1 VSEHST
7 VVEKCGEL
15 IDNAL
20 AQLFSP
26 AGRMLCAINQI
37 ALPQVLLPTLWQPH
51 CLDHG
56 ETQKKFCDGGFTYAE
71 NRNHA
76 CQRYSPSGNR
86 SLGPGIPLRD
96 QPRGHRLVH
105 QGHNRP
111 GHNRAQHQHRWLSRR
126 LPIQTEPL
134 DCRGSRLR
142 LRPKLPALLFDGRFS
157 RIQANVHQATG
168 GFVFRAPTSKLR
180 IDPYLFA
187 EGGAHE
193 CTPAGKVK

>member
-1 VSEHST
+1 MSEHST

-26 AGRMLCAINQI
+26 TGRMLCAINQI
-37 ALPQVLLPTLWQPH
+37 ALPQVLLVPFGNLTAWIMAKHKRNFVKEGLRMRKIAIMLAALLSLW
-51 CLDHG
+51 
-56 ETQKKFCDGGFTYAE
+56 
-71 NRNHA
+71 
-76 CQRYSPSGNR
+76 NR
-86 SLGPGIPLRD
+86 SLSPAIPLRD

-105 QGHNRP
+105 QGHSRP
-111 GHNRAQHQHRWLSRR
+111 GHKRAQHRHRWLSRG

-134 DCRGSRLR
+134 DGRGSRLR
-142 LRPKLPALLFDGRFS
+142 LRPKLPALLFDGRIS

-180 IDPYLFA
+180 IDPYLLA